1 VTVQPGETT
10 SLGGVVVLE
19 PPLPRR
25 ARRPADLVRL
35 VFSVAVLV
43 LPLVLASYA
52 LRTTGGLEQDLV
64 KSTTGLPKL
73 ALKVVTFAAGVGVLA
88 LPVGLSLDLVLRRR
102 TWQLLDAFVAATVGG
117 FVAFGFRTWLL
128 HAEPGRLLN
137 VLTKQVNPFA
147 PGRSAPVQVFIVAI
161 VAFLT
166 LAQLSGRRVW
176 ETLAAVSVGSVAI
189 FGVVSGAV
197 TAMSI
202 IFSLS
207 LGWTVGLGVRYAIG
221 AGSTRP
227 PGTEI
232 AETLLRL
239 GIPVRELR
247 RIIDDSEEPRRYFG
261 VLHDDAEIRVN
272 VLDRDTFG
280 SAAIYRLWRRL
291 RLRGPATRR
300 SFLTVRSAIDHE
312 ALLALAA
319 TDAGVPTPRL
329 LAVAE
334 VGVDAAL
341 VAYGNVAGVSM
352 QALTGATDSA
362 DSTNGQPGT
371 LTDAQLR
378 GVWDVFRRLQARQIA
393 HRGLTPEN
401 ILFAD
406 DGRVVLLGMS
416 SGEVAAGDLPLRL
429 DTAQLLTTIALRTG
443 SERAVQTAIDV
454 LGSQPLIDALP
465 FLQGIV
471 LARTTRTELRQHKGL
486 LHDLRDQVIAVTPAE
501 GEVEEAKLERL
512 SLRTVVAVLGGSI
525 AAYVLLTQLTQF
537 DVGDVVDK
545 ADWRWAAVAL
555 GCSFLTY
562 IGAALTTVGFVSQ
575 TVSFVRATMTQFA
588 VSFTGLVAPT
598 AVGTVALNVR
608 FLQCSGVDPAVAVSS
623 VGLVQ
628 LGMLVSHI
636 VLLVLF
642 GVLAGTN
649 TDTSFAPPQGAVIG
663 FLVVVV
669 IALIGLSLPVGRR
682 LLQSRLRPL
691 VGQVVPRLVAVFQQ
705 PSKLLTGLGGA
716 VLLNVAYIAALQA
729 SVLAFGGHLSIPAVA
744 VVYLAGS
751 VVGSAVPTPGGLGG
765 VEAALSAGLTAA
777 GLEYSVA
784 LLAVLL
790 FRLVTFWI
798 PIPIGWGAINY
809 LQRKGAL

>member
-1 VTVQPGETT
+1 MQPGETI
-10 SLGGVVVLE
+10 SPRGVVVVE
-19 PPLPRR
+19 PPLDRR

-35 VFSVAVLV
+35 MISLLV
-43 LPLVLASYA
+43 LALPLIAASYA

-73 ALKVVTFAAGVGVLA
+73 ALTVVTFAAGVGVLA
-88 LPVGLSLDLVLRRR
+88 LPVGLSLDLLLRRR
-102 TWQLLDAFVAATVGG
+102 VWQLLDAFVAAMVGG
-117 FVAFGFRTWLL
+117 LVAFGLRTWIV

-137 VLTKQVNPFA
+137 VLTKELNPVTHA
-147 PGRSAPVQVFIVAI
+147 RSAPVQGFLVAI

-176 ETLAAVSVGSVAI
+176 EGLAALSVGSVAI
-189 FGVVSGAV
+189 FGVVSGSV

-202 IFSLS
+202 VFSLS
-207 LGWTVGLGVRYAIG
+207 LGWTVGLAVRYAIG

-227 PGTEI
+227 PGTDI
-232 AETLLRL
+232 ADTLLRL
-239 GIPVRELR
+239 NITVNELR
-247 RIIDDSEEPRRYFG
+247 RIVEETIEPRRYLG
-261 VLHDDAEIRVN
+261 TLVDGGEIRVN
-272 VLDRDTFG
+272 VLDRDTYG
-280 SAAIYRLWRRL
+280 SAVLYRLWRRL

-334 VGVDAAL
+334 VGSDASL
-341 VAYGNVAGVSM
+341 VAYANVPGVSM
-352 QALTGATDSA
+352 HALTA
-362 DSTNGQPGT
+362 PGNDEHQGSKL
-371 LTDAQLR
+371 LTDQQLR
-378 GVWDVFRRLQARQIA
+378 GVWESLQLLQARQIA

-429 DTAQLLTTIALRTG
+429 DTAQLLTTIALRVG
-443 SERAVQTAIDV
+443 AERAVQTAIEV
-454 LGSQPLIDALP
+454 LGPEPLIDALP

-471 LARTTRTELRQHKGL
+471 LARATRAELKQHKGL
-486 LHDLRDQVIAVTPAE
+486 LHSVRDQIIAVTPAD

-512 SLRTVVAVLGGSI
+512 SLRMVIAVVGGSI

-537 DVGDVVDK
+537 DLGEVVAK
-545 ADWRWAAVAL
+545 ADWRWAGFAL
-555 GCSFLTY
+555 ACSFVTY
-562 IGAALTTVGFVSQ
+562 VGAAMTTVGFVSQ
-575 TVSFVRATMTQFA
+575 KVSFVRATLTQFA

-598 AVGTVALNVR
+598 AVGAVALNVR

-628 LGMLVSHI
+628 LGMFVSHV

-642 GVLAGTN
+642 GVLAGTS

-669 IALIGLSLPVGRR
+669 GALVGLSLPVGRR

-691 VGQVVPRLVAVFQQ
+691 VGQVVPRLVAVFQR

-716 VLLNVAYIAALQA
+716 LLLNVAYVAALAA

-784 LLAVLL
+784 LSAVLL

-798 PIPIGWGAINY
+798 PIPLGWGAINY
-809 LQRKGAL
+809 LQRQGAL

>member
-1 VTVQPGETT
+1 MTVQPGETT
-10 SLGGVVVLE
+10 SAGGVVVVE
-19 PPLPRR
+19 PRLPQR

-35 VFSVAVLV
+35 AVSLLLLA

-88 LPVGLSLDLVLRRR
+88 LPLGLSLDLVLRRR
-102 TWQLLDAFVAATVGG
+102 TWQLLDAFVAAMVGG

-137 VLTKQVNPFA
+137 VLTKEVNPFTG
-147 PGRSAPVQVFIVAI
+147 GRSAPVQVFLVAI

-166 LAQLSGRRVW
+166 LCQLSGRRIW
-176 ETLAAVSVGSVAI
+176 ESLAALSVGSVAI

-207 LGWTVGLGVRYAIG
+207 LGWTVGLGLRYAIG

-232 AETLLRL
+232 ADALLRL
-239 GIPVRELR
+239 GIPVRTLR
-247 RIIDDSEEPRRYFG
+247 RIFEDSVEPRRYIG
-261 VLHDDAEIRVN
+261 RLDDDSEIRVN
-272 VLDRDTFG
+272 VLDRDTYG
-280 SAAIYRLWRRL
+280 SAALYRLWRRL

-312 ALLALAA
+312 ALLALATA
-319 TDAGVPTPRL
+319 DAGVVTPKL

-334 VGVDAAL
+334 VGLDAAL
-341 VAYGNVAGVSM
+341 VAYADVPGTSM
-352 QALTGATDSA
+352 QALTAAAATPDGPKDLLS
-362 DSTNGQPGT
+362 D
-371 LTDAQLR
+371 DQLR
-378 GVWDVFRRLQARQIA
+378 GLWEALRGLQARQIA

-416 SGEVAAGDLPLRL
+416 TGEVAAGDLPLRL
-429 DTAQLLTTIALRTG
+429 DTAQLLTTVALRTG
-443 SERAVQTAIDV
+443 AERAVRTADQV
-454 LGSQPLIDALP
+454 LGPEPLVDALP

-471 LARTTRTELRQHKGL
+471 LARSTRAELRQHKGL
-486 LHDLRDQVIAVTPAE
+486 LHDVRDQVIAVTPAQ

-512 SLRTVVAVLGGSI
+512 SLRTAVAVVGGSV

-537 DVGDVVDK
+537 DLGDVVSK
-545 ADWRWAAVAL
+545 ADWRWAVVAL
-555 GCSFLTY
+555 VASFLTY
-562 IGAALTTVGFVSQ
+562 LGAAMTTTGFVSQ
-575 TVSFVRATMTQFA
+575 KVSFVRATLTQFA

-608 FLQCSGVDPAVAVSS
+608 FLQCAGVDPAVAVSS

-628 LGMLVSHI
+628 LGMFVSHI

-642 GVLAGTN
+642 GVLAGTS
-649 TDTSFAPPQGAVIG
+649 TDASFAPPQGAVIG

-669 IALIGLSLPVGRR
+669 VGLIGLSLPAGRR
-682 LLQSRLRPL
+682 LVQSRLRPL

-716 VLLNVAYIAALQA
+716 VLLNVAYIAALDA
-729 SVLAFGGHLSIPAVA
+729 SVLAFGGHLSLPAVA

-784 LLAVLL
+784 LSAVLL